1 MHFEA
6 TLRYPDM
13 APTRRTLLGLSV
25 AALGG
30 CLSEPGRSCPGATVR
45 LSMRPNDAESP
56 LRLDSGSLSSET
68 VGVLET
74 AIEDE
79 HVEHCVSWDPGPD
92 ETGPSPGL
100 STLGERIEVHAGIDL
115 STRDDTVE
123 LDVRYE
129 GTDYRLTL
137 GIERSE

>member
-1 MHFEA
+1 
-6 TLRYPDM
+6 M
-13 APTRRTLLGLSV
+13 APTRRALLGLSV

-45 LSMRPNDAESP
+45 LSMRPNGAESP
-56 LRLDSGSLSSET
+56 LRLDSEPLHPEA

-74 AIEDE
+74 AIEGE
-79 HVEHCVSWDPGPD
+79 HVEHCVSWDPSPD

-100 STLGERIEVHAGIDL
+100 SALGERIEIHTGIDL

-129 GTDYRLTL
+129 GTGYRLTL
-137 GIERSE
+137 EIERSG